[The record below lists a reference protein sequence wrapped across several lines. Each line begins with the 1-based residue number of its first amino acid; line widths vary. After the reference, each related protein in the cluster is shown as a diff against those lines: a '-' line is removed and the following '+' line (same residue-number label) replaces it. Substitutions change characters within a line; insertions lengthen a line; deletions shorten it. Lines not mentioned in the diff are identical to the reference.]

1 MGRAVTLK
9 SCASALARVRLAPR
23 GKLFFHASNGSVGVA
38 AAAAAFFFLLASA
51 ALLVFASAAEPVP
64 SFTALLS
71 IKVSFTASG
80 VAVVAA
86 LSAVAAAAALNG
98 LRSKRACG
106 RVRHCPSH
114 CAAPMAPSEALS
126 RSRREKGA
134 PTLVDK

>member
-1 MGRAVTLK
+1 
-9 SCASALARVRLAPR
+9 
-23 GKLFFHASNGSVGVA
+23 
-38 AAAAAFFFLLASA
+38 
-51 ALLVFASAAEPVP
+51 
-64 SFTALLS
+64 
-71 IKVSFTASG
+71 

-86 LSAVAAAAALNG
+86 LSAVAAAAAALNG